1 MEDPGLDHGL
11 KHSAVGDEEPPRMS
25 DSLYIS
31 NVTRQK
37 LWQAGT
43 EETPV

>member
-1 MEDPGLDHGL
+1 MEDPGLDCGL

-31 NVTRQK
+31 KVTRQK

-43 EETPV
+43 ENTHV